1 MNGDVGGKKAQLSIK
16 LEVEVEADLGN
27 SQPDK
32 IDRLTLS
39 SVQNRAG
46 QVSMIWV

>member
-1 MNGDVGGKKAQLSIK
+1 METSGKKAQLSIK
-16 LEVEVEADLGN
+16 FEVEADLGN

-32 IDRLTLS
+32 TDRLTLS

-46 QVSMIWV
+46 

>member
-1 MNGDVGGKKAQLSIK
+1 METSGKKAQLSIK

-27 SQPDK
+27 SEPDK
-32 IDRLTLS
+32 TYRLTLS

-46 QVSMIWV
+46 QVSMVWV

>member
-1 MNGDVGGKKAQLSIK
+1 METSGKKAQLSIK

-32 IDRLTLS
+32 TDRLTLS

-46 QVSMIWV
+46 QVSMVWV